1 MDAGKKVLCFASKVM
16 SSFEMDMKEEDLNEI
31 NNEESQ
37 K

>member
-1 MDAGKKVLCFASKVM
+1 MMQVLCFASKVM